1 MAEGEAVRD
10 VGAPI
15 EAVWR
20 FISDMDNWAPLVTGY
35 QSHERLSER
44 ESLWTLKGQL
54 GQLSKAVTF
63 HVDITE
69 WAEPSKVAFTL
80 KGTNDNVA
88 GSGSFSAAPAEGGAT
103 RVHVRLELVPGGLQG
118 PMVNALLKPALPKVC
133 DEFAA
138 TLADAIEESHRAG
151 E

>member
-1 MAEGEAVRD
+1 M
-10 VGAPI
+10 
-15 EAVWR
+15 
-20 FISDMDNWAPLVTGY
+20 TGY

-88 GSGSFSAAPAEGGAT
+88 GSGSLQRGARRRRRNEDARAP
-103 RVHVRLELVPGGLQG
+103 
-118 PMVNALLKPALPKVC
+118 
-133 DEFAA
+133 
-138 TLADAIEESHRAG
+138 
-151 E
+151 

>member
-20 FISDMDNWAPLVTGY
+20 FTSDMDSWAPLVTGY
-35 QSHERLSER
+35 VSHERLSER

-63 HVDITE
+63 RVRITE

-80 KGTNDNVA
+80 KGTNDNVV

-103 RVHVRLELVPGGLQG
+103 RMHVRLELVPGGLQG
-118 PMVNALLKPALPKVC
+118 PMVNALLKPVLPKVC
-133 DEFAA
+133 EEFAA
-138 TLADAIEESHRAG
+138 TLAAAIEESHRAA